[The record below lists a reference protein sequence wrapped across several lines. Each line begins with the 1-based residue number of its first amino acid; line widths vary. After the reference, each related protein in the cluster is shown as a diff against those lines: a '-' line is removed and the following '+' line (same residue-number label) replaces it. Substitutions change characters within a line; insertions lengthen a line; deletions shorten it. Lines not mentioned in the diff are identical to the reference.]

1 MLKSAKG
8 ETSVGLIIGLV
19 VLVIIIIGA
28 IVWSRSNKPADL
40 QGSADVPVNTQSATT
55 TTTGTTANGTPTTT
69 TTTAT
74 VPVTDPTLPQTGMG
88 PDGK

>member
-28 IVWSRSNKPADL
+28 IAWSRSNKSADL

-55 TTTGTTANGTPTTT
+55 TTTGTTTSGTPTTT

-88 PDGK
+88 PEGK